1 MRAKV
6 PCWGENWSRLCPCLG
21 GGGGGCHSP
30 LLDWHQPHQRPVG
43 GHSILF
49 WECFISR
56 NCLRYGTAADVFT
69 VNVYSKNYWTD
80 RAFPDMIV
88 PSDFWSVCL
97 CLCLM
102 RGGEAFHVKLSTRK
116 QVQQHGD
123 ANRDLLWDDT
133 EGELCTCC
141 KAEDFCSFAI
151 FFTVFMFW
159 VAVFFLVV
167 MLCRREKNFAGVVL
181 LSFFFFFCG
190 IISERRIFFLT
201 GRCAF

>member
-102 RGGEAFHVKLSTRK
+102 RGGGRRSMPNSAH
-116 QVQQHGD
+116 
-123 ANRDLLWDDT
+123 ANRCNNMGTQTGTCYGMTRRGNYALAAKLKIFAALL
-133 EGELCTCC
+133 
-141 KAEDFCSFAI
+141 
-151 FFTVFMFW
+151 
-159 VAVFFLVV
+159 FFLQS
-167 MLCRREKNFAGVVL
+167 LCSGL
-181 LSFFFFFCG
+181 QSFFWLLCFAEG
-190 IISERRIFFLT
+190 KKTLLE
-201 GRCAF
+201 